1 MDDAPRAEEQQ
12 RLEHGVGEEV
22 EHRGHVTQ
30 PSGVRVG
37 RGRDAQR
44 HEHEPDLRNGAERQH
59 TLDVALHT
67 GHDGGVKRREGP
79 DISRPMQHFGRI
91 ADEERK
97 HPRHEV
103 DARHDHRR
111 GMDQRRHGRGPLHG
125 VGQPDVQ
132 REHGALARA
141 ADEHQP
147 QRQRDHRPGGHQRVR
162 LGREGEGPG
171 VVAVDQDAYQ
181 EAQVGEARHD
191 EGLLRGGH
199 GLLLRIVEAD
209 QQVGADAHQLPEE
222 VHLEDVGRHD
232 QPDHAHREERQ
243 KGIVTLEA
251 PLALHVAQRVDVD
264 HQRHRGDHHEHHHRD
279 RVEQNAQVDV
289 QRTADGQPHG
299 VPGDL
304 RRKHARGIAPGRE
317 VFESRPIAQ
326 QRHDGQHGRA
336 HGARRRGTH
345 LHARKPQHEETRQ
358 RKQQNQN
365 RIFHRRSFFRTV
377 TTSFP
382 AGSGRRCCG
391 CCGRY

>member
-1 MDDAPRAEEQQ
+1 MASGSQMCSGNMALLPAPP
-12 RLEHGVGEEV
+12 
-22 EHRGHVTQ
+22 TNIS
-30 PSGVRVG
+30 PSASGIIVP
-37 RGRDAQR
+37 A
-44 HEHEPDLRNGAERQH
+44 AAS
-59 TLDVALHT
+59 AL
-67 GHDGGVKRREGP
+67 
-79 DISRPMQHFGRI
+79 
-91 ADEERK
+91 
-97 HPRHEV
+97 
-103 DARHDHRR
+103 
-111 GMDQRRHGRGPLHG
+111 
-125 VGQPDVQ
+125 
-132 REHGALARA
+132 
-141 ADEHQP
+141 
-147 QRQRDHRPGGHQRVR
+147 R

-171 VVAVDQDAYQ
+171 VIAVDEDTD
-181 EAQVGEARHD
+181 EETQVGEARDD
-191 EGLLRGGH
+191 EGLLRGSH

-243 KGIVTLEA
+243 KGVVTLEA
-251 PLALHVAQRVDVD
+251 LLTLHVAQRVDVD
-264 HQRHRGDHHEHHHRD
+264 HERHRGDHHEHHHRD

-299 VPGDL
+299 VPGDQ

-345 LHARKPQHEETRQ
+345 FHARKPQHEETRQ